1 MKILQLINRQR
12 EVIGQIAWNAPGDLQ
27 VTIADAG
34 LAAGVIAFLAEAREK
49 GLTLRGGEKVER
61 DGKTLFVERSERITV
76 DDERFLRALADAI
89 NRVNFSGQRLFG
101 LLKGEEARHVSA

>member
-34 LAAGVIAFLAEAREK
+34 LAVGVNAFLAKAREK
-49 GLTLRGGEKVER
+49 GLTLRSGEKVER
-61 DGKTLFVERSERITV
+61 DGKILFVDRSERITV
-76 DDERFLRALADAI
+76 NDERFLRSLADTI
-89 NRVNFSGQRLFG
+89 NRLKFSGQRLFG
-101 LLKGEEARHVSA
+101 LIKEEEIRHAGS